1 MKHFHL
7 IWLIPRG
14 RKKQTKPINHSSFIY
29 ENEDWWL
36 WFLSL
41 SLISSLQSTNHSIKF
56 NHLWKDWLIW
66 WMNVDWLLVFSL
78 RQQEE
83 QVAQLLLAAVNQL
96 INLLICWLMKRKEKQ
111 QAAHQGRSAAA
122 ASQSKA
128 HQFILHE
135 DWIVGWFP
143 AERTPFFNFMKWNCG
158 RPPKQPTINQHNK
171 AKTFAFCWWLIGLVV
186 WPAHTSIPSILLIP
200 LHSHF
205 AKIKNWFHSNVYI
218 N

>member
-122 ASQSKA
+122 ASQSKN
-128 HQFILHE
+128 FIFFLHE
-135 DWIVGWFP
+135 EENKFVAAEGLGWVVFIVGYEP
-143 AERTPFFNFMKWNCG
+143 EAPLAQR
-158 RPPKQPTINQHNK
+158 H
-171 AKTFAFCWWLIGLVV
+171 
-186 WPAHTSIPSILLIP
+186 SIPKKTNSSFPFQP
-200 LHSHF
+200 LCF
-205 AKIKNWFHSNVYI
+205 IIVDW
-218 N
+218 